1 MESLVDKNPIYDE
14 RVNEILRGMAEGKSR
29 DDLAVELGYKNY
41 KTLDI
46 YMRRKNFSWDRERQK
61 YIPTYS
67 RLDKKDIEISLTSS
81 SKVATVISLF
91 KKEGADAK
99 VIAKRLGFANHRD
112 MANYMKSKGYKWSSE
127 ERNYLKEY
135 GQIQDEDK
143 TLLANSDDS
152 APILPRKETLE
163 APVPSQRFSE
173 GIRTELSQVERFMPL
188 LEILERNRDRLVD
201 LIVPG
206 AEGGKVPRYVVPG
219 IFVTKS
225 VHMTNTLDQMVRE
238 YSKEKNISQ
247 RDIFTVALIEFFRRY
262 GYERE
267 VETLLGVYGKLK
279 SRL

>member
-1 MESLVDKNPIYDE
+1 MELPVDKNPIYDE

-46 YMRRKNFSWDRERQK
+46 YMRRKNFTWDRHRQS
-61 YIPTYS
+61 YVPAYS
-67 RLDKKDIEISLTSS
+67 RLDKQDIDVTITSS

-91 KKEGADAK
+91 QKEGADAK
-99 VIAKRLGFANHRD
+99 IIAKRLGFTDHREL
-112 MANYMKSKGYKWSSE
+112 AIYMKAKGYKWSSE
-127 ERNYLKEY
+127 KRNYFKEF
-135 GQIQDEDK
+135 GQIEGPDN
-143 TLLANSDDS
+143 TSLAAPNENPREEPTDAS
-152 APILPRKETLE
+152 AP
-163 APVPSQRFSE
+163 SQSLSGASRN
-173 GIRTELSQVERFMPL
+173 ELAQLERFVPL

-206 AEGGKVPRYVVPG
+206 TEIGKVPRYVVPG

-225 VHMTNTLDQMVRE
+225 VHMTNTLDQLVRE
-238 YSKEKNISQ
+238 YSREKNISQ

-267 VETLLGVYGKLK
+267 IETLLG
-279 SRL
+279 RT